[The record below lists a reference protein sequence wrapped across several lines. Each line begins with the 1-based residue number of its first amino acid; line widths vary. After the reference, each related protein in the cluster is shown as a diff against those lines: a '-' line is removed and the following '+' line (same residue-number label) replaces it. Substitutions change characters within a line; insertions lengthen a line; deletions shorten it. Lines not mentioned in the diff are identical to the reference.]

1 VSRIIDVPAQFDEQG
16 FDQLAQSIGAWP
28 PSDRL
33 FFDARGVQWA
43 APYALIGL
51 LTAAQAIIEAGG
63 GEAAAGGARSRRR
76 AELLGPDRLLP
87 ACRRAVRVPRQ
98 AAQGPRRPAGRHAA
112 GDHAGARHRGRAPGG
127 GTDPGGGSRILAGEL
142 GLEAKATMGFAMAL
156 SEACQNIVEHA
167 GTGGWVAVQAYNYR
181 RRLGRRVA

>member
-1 VSRIIDVPAQFDEQG
+1 MSRIVDVPAQFDEQG

-63 GEAAAGGARSRRR
+63 EKPLLAVPATDDVRSYWGRIAFFQHAGELFEFHGKLPKARGS
-76 AELLGPDRLLP
+76 A
-87 ACRRAVRVPRQ
+87 
-98 AAQGPRRPAGRHAA
+98 AGRHAA
-112 GDHAGARHRGRAPGG
+112 RNHAGACHRGRAPGG
-127 GTDPGGGSRILAGEL
+127 GTHPGRGVTHPGG
-142 GLEAKATMGFAMAL
+142 
-156 SEACQNIVEHA
+156 
-167 GTGGWVAVQAYNYR
+167 
-181 RRLGRRVA
+181 